1 VDSSLGQLGKG
12 RDYWHH
18 LLSFWEQRDDPN
30 VLIFSYEHMSAEPA
44 LHIRRLAEFCGIALD
59 DSLLALTLERSS
71 LAYMLKYKDRF
82 DDAMMRTLSETKAGL
97 PAGGDSAKVRAGKVG
112 SHKTEM
118 TAETASALDRVWA
131 DVVEPKTGFGS
142 YPELEGAVR
151 KLTIR
156 GRH

>member
-1 VDSSLGQLGKG
+1 
-12 RDYWHH
+12 
-18 LLSFWEQRDDPN
+18 LSFWEQRDNPD

-44 LHIRRLAEFCGIALD
+44 LLIRRLAEFCAIELD
-59 DSLLALTLERSS
+59 DALLALTLERTS

-118 TAETASALDRVWA
+118 TAETAAALDKVWA
-131 DVVEPKTGFGS
+131 ELIEPKTGFKTYAS
-142 YPELEGAVR
+142 LEAAVR
-151 KLTIR
+151 ERVIS
-156 GRH
+156 RHR